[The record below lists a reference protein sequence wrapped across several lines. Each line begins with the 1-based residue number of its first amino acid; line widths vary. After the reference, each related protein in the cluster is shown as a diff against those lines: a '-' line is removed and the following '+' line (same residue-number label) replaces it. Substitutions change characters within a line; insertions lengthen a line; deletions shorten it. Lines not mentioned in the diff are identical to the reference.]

1 MRCAGFFVRTQS
13 QCFRSLRFP
22 PAPLLRTAR
31 SIKRLLLTPFVDPEP
46 AARIIRSTARH
57 QWRLITIN
65 LAAGMFEALGE
76 GATLGVIF
84 LAVQMLSAPS
94 KAGQN
99 SGINW
104 ETNPLLGR
112 FPAVISWIE
121 AVDPI
126 HLFMALLALAVLL
139 QASQSLSRY
148 LNQLSVGYFAAR
160 CRAIITARVHS
171 QILHLSYACASQRRV
186 GDLVDQAAQG
196 PQVVQVQ
203 IEATSQLL
211 MTGLLISV
219 YVAVLIGI
227 SPWMLL
233 VAVLLGALIT
243 LMQRRL
249 LPRIRQGSA
258 QVAAIQVEV
267 FSRVTEDIQAL
278 RILHST
284 GQLEAADQQVIAR
297 MGALE
302 QSLRRQKRLI
312 NVIGPVSSFLP
323 IAAIALIAGLGLLLF
338 GARST
343 GILPSLVT
351 FVLALQRLNVR
362 FAAIAQNFNQLS
374 DNAGPY
380 KRLNEI
386 LSNNGKQF
394 RRLGGVPFHALERHI
409 RLEDVSLR
417 YEPSLPAAVEGVSFS
432 LKRGKTVALVGA
444 SGAGKSSIADLLVG
458 LYAPTAGQILVD
470 GTDLATLD
478 LASWQQRL
486 GVVSQDTFL
495 FNTSLA
501 NNIAFGTP
509 HASQEQ
515 VVEAAVK
522 AQAAG
527 FIDSLPDGYDTL
539 VGERGFR
546 LSGGQRQCISLAR
559 AILRDPELLILDEAT
574 SALDTQSE
582 RLVQEALE
590 HFERQH
596 TVLVIAHRL
605 STVVNA
611 DEILLMDKGRIVE
624 RGQHAQLISTSGR
637 YRDLWHQQSKPVNE
651 NEKIYSQS

>member
-1 MRCAGFFVRTQS
+1 M
-13 QCFRSLRFP
+13 
-22 PAPLLRTAR
+22 LRTAR
-31 SIKRLLLTPFVDPEP
+31 SIKRVLLGPFVDPEP
-46 AARIIRSTARH
+46 AARIIRTTARH
-57 QWRLITIN
+57 QWRLISVN
-65 LAAGMFEALGE
+65 LATSLFEAFSE
-76 GATLGVIF
+76 GATFGVIF
-84 LAVQMLSAPS
+84 LAVQMLSAPAA
-94 KAGQN
+94 AGQ
-99 SGINW
+99 STGINW
-104 ETNPLLGR
+104 ETNPIVGH
-112 FPAVISWIE
+112 FPGVVDWME
-121 AVDPI
+121 TVDPI
-126 HLFMALLALAVLL
+126 HLFLALLALAVLL

-148 LNQLSVGYFAAR
+148 LSQLSVGYFAAR

-171 QILHLSYACASQRRV
+171 QILSLSYACASQWRV

-196 PQVVQVQ
+196 PMAVQVQ
-203 IEATSQLL
+203 IEAASQLL
-211 MTGLLISV
+211 ITGLLIAV
-219 YVAVLIGI
+219 YVAVLVGI

-233 VAVLLGALIT
+233 VAVLLGVLIT
-243 LMQRRL
+243 FVQRKL
-249 LPRIRQGSA
+249 LPRIRTGSA
-258 QVAAIQVEV
+258 LVAAIQVEV
-267 FSRVTEDIQAL
+267 FSRVTEDIQGL

-284 GQLEAADQQVIAR
+284 GQLEAADQRVIGR

-302 QSLRRQKRLI
+302 QSLRRQQRLI
-312 NVIGPVSSFLP
+312 NVIGPFSSFLP
-323 IAAIALIAGLGLLLF
+323 IAAMALIAGMGLLVF

-362 FAAIAQNFNQLS
+362 FAGIAENFNRLS
-374 DNAGPY
+374 DNAGRY
-380 KRLNEI
+380 QRLNDI
-386 LSNNGKQF
+386 LSNDGKQF
-394 RRLGGVPFHALERHI
+394 RRRGGVPFQALEQEI

-417 YEPSLPAAVEGVSFS
+417 YQPDLPAAVEGVSFS
-432 LKRGKTVALVGA
+432 LTRGKTVALVGA

-470 GTDLATLD
+470 GTDLETLN

-515 VVEAAVK
+515 VVDAAVK

-527 FIDSLPDGYDTL
+527 FIEALPDGYDTL

-546 LSGGQRQCISLAR
+546 LSGGQRQRISLAR

-582 RLVQEALE
+582 RLVQEAIE
-590 HFERQH
+590 RFERQH

-611 DEILLMDKGRIVE
+611 DEILLMHNGRIVE
-624 RGQHAQLISTSGR
+624 RGRHEELVAKGGR
-637 YRDLWHQQSKPVNE
+637 YRELWFQQSMPNSMTSAPGVGG
-651 NEKIYSQS
+651 